1 MIIAIS
7 ATGKDID
14 NKIYTK
20 FERCGCF
27 LIVDLEKN
35 TVLPITN
42 KAKDRPREIG
52 GPIGHLISKVG
63 VDKIITTDIGPRAM
77 EIFKQHEIKVYRA
90 EDIIEDAI
98 KQLEM
103 GKLSEI
109 TKATLPRYSDWKK
122 IKNQNEVFING

>member
-14 NKIYTK
+14 KKIYSK
-20 FERCGCF
+20 FERCDCF
-27 LIVDLEKN
+27 LIIDLEKN
-35 TVLPITN
+35 TLLPITN
-42 KAKDRPREIG
+42 KAKDRPHEIG

-63 VDKIITTDIGPRAM
+63 VDTIITTDIGPRAF
-77 EIFKQHEIKVYRA
+77 EIFKQNEIKIYRA
-90 EDIIEDAI
+90 EGIIEDAI

-109 TKATLPRYSDWKK
+109 TKATVPRYSDWKK
-122 IKNQNEVFING
+122 IEV

>member
-14 NKIYTK
+14 KKIYSK
-20 FERCGCF
+20 FERCDRF

-35 TVLPITN
+35 TLLPITN
-42 KAKDRPREIG
+42 KAKERPCEIG
-52 GPIGHLISKVG
+52 GPVGHLISKVG
-63 VDKIITTDIGPRAM
+63 VDTIITTDIGPRAF
-77 EIFKQHEIKVYRA
+77 EIFKQNEIKIYRA
-90 EDIIEDAI
+90 EGIIEDAI

-109 TKATLPRYSDWKK
+109 TKATVPRYIDWKK
-122 IKNQNEVFING
+122 NKSLTKVL